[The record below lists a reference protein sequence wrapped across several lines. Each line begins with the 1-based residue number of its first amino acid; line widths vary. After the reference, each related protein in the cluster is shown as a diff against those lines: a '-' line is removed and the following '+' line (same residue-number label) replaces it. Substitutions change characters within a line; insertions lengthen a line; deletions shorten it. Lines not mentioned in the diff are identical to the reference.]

1 MKVYDAAVLREK
13 PELLTRAAWA
23 RRVGKLSPGDVLPE
37 VPGLVKYY
45 DDTAVELKEV
55 DAATGMRDIAV
66 VISTAAQD
74 RDDDIIAVDGWEIDS
89 YLKNPVVLYG
99 HDYRGLPIAQALE
112 IGVTDGKLVALDR
125 FTPADVN
132 PFGYTVYR
140 LVEGGFL
147 RAASVGFRPIK
158 YLWNDDHKGY
168 DFAEQELL
176 EHSFVPVPSNPE
188 ALVAAAAG
196 GIDLAPMREW
206 AEKLLDDPESD
217 RVALWL
223 PRETLEA
230 VRKAAGAVAPT
241 QIETG
246 TPDDPEP
253 PAKGTEEPPPGN
265 EPDELNDEQEA
276 LMKKAIEA
284 LTEVVRELKA
294 GLEKLPD
301 TIAEKITEA
310 LAAKAAVEP
319 EPDAKAGEG
328 DELTEDEVKA
338 IVRAA
343 TEEVITVT
351 TGKLPE

>member
-1 MKVYDAAVLREK
+1 MKEK

-23 RRVGKLSPGDVLPE
+23 KRVGKLPPGDVLPE
-37 VPGLVKYY
+37 VPGLVKYC
-45 DDTAVELKEV
+45 DTTVELKEV
-55 DAATGMRDIAV
+55 DPATGMRDIAI
-66 VISTAAQD
+66 VISTAVQD
-74 RDDDIIAVDGWEIDS
+74 RDDDIITVDGWEIDN

-99 HDYRGLPIAQALE
+99 HNYRGLPIAQALE
-112 IGVTDGKLVALDR
+112 IGVTDGKLMALDR

-140 LVEGGFL
+140 LVEGGFI

-168 DFAEQELL
+168 DFEQQELL

-241 QIETG
+241 QVETS
-246 TPDDPEP
+246 TPDDSKP
-253 PAKGTEEPPPGN
+253 PAKGTEEPTPGDDQ
-265 EPDELNDEQEA
+265 PDKLNDEQEA

-284 LTEVVRELKA
+284 LTEVVSHLQA
-294 GLEKLPD
+294 VLEKLPD
-301 TIAEKITEA
+301 AIAEKV
-310 LAAKAAVEP
+310 AAVTLEVIKKP
-319 EPDAKAGEG
+319 GDESDAPDG

-343 TEEVITVT
+343 TEEVITAT
-351 TGKLPE
+351 SGKLPE